1 MVQIKFLSGKKAGSS
16 WDARRFPV
24 RIGRS
29 SNSDLQLEEPG
40 VWDDHLSLSLDPAQ
54 GFVLQTEPNA
64 LASINGHPA
73 PDAALLRNG
82 DTIEIGSVKLQF
94 WISEPQQ
101 SGQTLRE
108 VFVWTLITAV
118 CLAQI
123 ALVYWLLR
131 AE

>member
-1 MVQIKFLSGKKAGSS
+1 MVQIKILSGKRAGSS

-29 SNSDLQLEEPG
+29 ANSDLQLEEAG
-40 VWDDHLSLSLDPAQ
+40 VWDSHLTLGLDPSE
-54 GFVLQTEPNA
+54 GFLLQTEPNA
-64 LASINGHPA
+64 LASVNGHPA
-73 PDAALLRNG
+73 PRTALRNG

-94 WISEPQQ
+94 WMSEPRQR
-101 SGQTLRE
+101 GQAFRE
-108 VFVWTLITAV
+108 IFVWMLITAV